1 MDIVTIIK
9 KDTYFDSVTL
19 MSLSTKAN
27 KIEGVKQVA
36 ILMGTEKNKETLK
49 NVGLYTKEASSA
61 SPGDVMILLESNS
74 EEECRE
80 IYKKVEELF
89 YKKEK
94 QELNKEA
101 RFSSIDGVM
110 RKFSDRNLAIISVP
124 GQYAFREAKKALNSN
139 INVMIFSDNVSI
151 EEELILKKSAH
162 EKGLFVMGPDCGTAI
177 INGKGLCFANDVR
190 QGNIGIVAASGT
202 GAQEVSVRIHDF
214 GGGVSQLIGTGGRD
228 LSEKIGGIMMLDGLY
243 ALNEDDNT
251 KVIVL
256 LSKPPAMSVAS
267 KIYEAVKDIKKPVVI
282 CFIGGNEEEALKSG
296 AYFGKT
302 TKEAALKAVILSGV
316 DENTIN
322 KHSLNLP
329 LIEEVKAKLNE
340 EQKYIRGLF
349 CGGTVCEEVFQL
361 IHEKYEDVY
370 SNIAKDEK
378 SKLKDINESYHHTL
392 IDFGDDEF
400 TQGKPHPMIDP
411 SLRIERFLKEAEDRE
426 VGVIIL
432 DFILGYG
439 SHLDPVGVMLP
450 FIRQSKIKAKEQGRH
465 LEILAFVLGTENDPQ
480 NFNNQVQKL
489 LDEGVTI
496 ASSSTNTGL
505 LSRGFVEKR
514 CKNA

>member
-1 MDIVTIIK
+1 MAIVTIIK

-49 NVGLYTKEASSA
+49 NVGLYTKESSNA
-61 SPGDVMILLESNS
+61 NPGDVMILVES
-74 EEECRE
+74 ELEECSE
-80 IYKKVEELF
+80 IIEKVEEILI
-89 YKKEK
+89 KKEK
-94 QELNKEA
+94 PELNKETK
-101 RFSSIDGVM
+101 FSSINGAM
-110 RKFSDRNLAIISVP
+110 KKFSDRSLAIISVP
-124 GQYAFREAKKALNSN
+124 GQYAFREAKKALNSDL
-139 INVMIFSDNVSI
+139 NVMIFSDNVSI
-151 EEELILKKSAH
+151 EEELILKKLAH
-162 EKGLFVMGPDCGTAI
+162 EKGLLVMGPDCGTAI
-177 INGKGLCFANDVR
+177 INAKGLCFANNVKK
-190 QGNIGIVAASGT
+190 GNIGIVAASGT

-214 GGGVSQLIGTGGRD
+214 KGGISQLIGTGGRD
-228 LSEKIGGIMMLDGLY
+228 LSEEIGGIMMLDGLY
-243 ALNEDDNT
+243 ALNEDENT
-251 KVIVL
+251 EVIVL

-267 KIYEAVKDIKKPVVI
+267 KIYEAVKNIKKPVVI
-282 CFIGGNEEEALKSG
+282 CFIGGNYEKDLASHV
-296 AYFGKT
+296 YFEKT

-329 LIEEVKAKLNE
+329 LIEEVKLKLNE

-349 CGGTVCEEVFQL
+349 CGGTICEEVFQL
-361 IHEKYEDVY
+361 IKEKHKNVY
-370 SNIAKDEK
+370 SNIAKNEEN
-378 SKLKDINESYHHTL
+378 KLKDVNVSKDHTL

-400 TQGKPHPMIDP
+400 TKGKPHPMIDP
-411 SLRIERFLKEAEDRE
+411 SLRIERFIKEACNKE

-439 SHLDPVGVMLP
+439 SHPDPVEVMLP

-480 NFNNQVQKL
+480 NFNMQVQKL

-496 ASSSTNTGL
+496 ASSSVNTGL

-514 CKNA
+514 CENA